1 MAKHILLTRESGKN
15 EPWIHFL
22 EKAGFSVSAVPMIE
36 TSVRSIE
43 IDASE
48 YDWIIFTSVNTVRY
62 FFEQKLAIGV
72 QTKIAVIGE
81 KTAAAITARGYTV
94 DFEPTLF
101 TTDVFIEEWLALRM
115 EKQRIFIPKSD
126 IARSEIANQFIVA
139 GHGVTECIIYE
150 TILPEKAA
158 DRLQTVVE
166 STPIDMAVFASPSA
180 WRHFLRC
187 YNADLTTLKIV
198 SIGPVTTKAIM
209 DSGFAVTYEPSN
221 YTMHQACTLI
231 IERELV

>member
-48 YDWIIFTSVNTVRY
+48 YDWIIFTSVNSVRY

-81 KTAAAITARGYTV
+81 K
-94 DFEPTLF
+94 
-101 TTDVFIEEWLALRM
+101 
-115 EKQRIFIPKSD
+115 
-126 IARSEIANQFIVA
+126 N
-139 GHGVTECIIYE
+139 
-150 TILPEKAA
+150 
-158 DRLQTVVE
+158 
-166 STPIDMAVFASPSA
+166 
-180 WRHFLRC
+180 
-187 YNADLTTLKIV
+187 
-198 SIGPVTTKAIM
+198 
-209 DSGFAVTYEPSN
+209 SGSN
-221 YTMHQACTLI
+221 YCAWLYC
-231 IERELV
+231 